1 MYVHRRVG
9 TVCWGHSKCGA
20 YVHTMLKHY
29 SMLRNACT
37 YVRMYVHTLGGN
49 EGFAGHCALWKEA
62 KEALF
67 PTLTVLLCS
76 SYYIRTYVGT
86 YVQYCTCTYI
96 VHTNVYVRTYVHVVS
111 LCPHTFIHTYTYACT

>member
-1 MYVHRRVG
+1 MY
-9 TVCWGHSKCGA
+9 
-20 YVHTMLKHY
+20 M
-29 SMLRNACT
+29 
-37 YVRMYVHTLGGN
+37 HTLGGN

-76 SYYIRTYVGT
+76 SYYIHTYVGT

-96 VHTNVYVRTYVHVVS
+96 VHTIVYVRTHVCACCVAVSTYIYTYVHMHVRSYVS
-111 LCPHTFIHTYTYACT
+111 PALYSRQMV